1 MKRINKILSAFAML
15 FVVVLT
21 TACSGLGVKTA
32 TRTFEKEEK
41 TGVSRWDISKNYFK
55 FGTNMYI
62 YPTNNIKIGYHL
74 LIPIAFKGVD
84 IDGFFIRNGL
94 SLGFVF

>member
-1 MKRINKILSAFAML
+1 
-15 FVVVLT
+15 
-21 TACSGLGVKTA
+21 
-32 TRTFEKEEK
+32 
-41 TGVSRWDISKNYFK
+41 
-55 FGTNMYI
+55 MYI

-74 LIPIAFKGVD
+74 LIPISFKGVD